1 MGGEPPQ
8 DPETAEYNLINSPL
22 LLYVV
27 TEDWY
32 FATHRLTLARAAAQ
46 AGYRVAVA
54 CRTHDHEEA
63 LRAAGCEVIPFPFA
77 RSGTD
82 PTQEIRT
89 YLRLASLYRA
99 RRPALV
105 HHVAMKPVLYGSYAA
120 WQTGVPGVVN
130 AINGLGMLSTGQD
143 PKTRLLRAAVV
154 TALGRVNRRPNVR
167 VLVQNPDDERMVAST
182 GIAASH
188 QITRL
193 PGVGVNLS
201 RFAPSPEP
209 AGTPIV
215 LLSARMLLAK
225 GVGTFVEAA
234 GRLTAEGIRA
244 RFVLAGR
251 TDPENPTSVP
261 EAQLRDWARSGAVE
275 WWGHRED
282 MDDVLRSAA
291 IVCLPSAYGE
301 GIPKALLEAAA
312 AGRPIVTTDIPGCRE
327 VVRPGETGLLVPPKD
342 PVALAAA
349 LRDLLSDPMKRARF
363 GAAGREMAEAE
374 FDERA
379 VIRTTLGVYATLLR
393 RAGIAP
399 VPGEG
404 SY

>member
-1 MGGEPPQ
+1 MNV
-8 DPETAEYNLINSPL
+8 TAPPL

-32 FATHRLTLARAAAQ
+32 FASHRLTLARAAAQ

-54 CRTHDHEEA
+54 CRIHEHEEA
-63 LRAAGCEVIPFPFA
+63 LRAAGCEVIPFRFA

-89 YLRLASLYRA
+89 YLRLAALYRE

-120 WQTGVPGVVN
+120 WQTRVPGVVN

-167 VLVQNPDDERMVAST
+167 VLVQNPEDERMVAAT
-182 GIAASH
+182 GIAAPQ

-193 PGVGVNLS
+193 PGVGVDLS

-209 AGTPIV
+209 SGDPLV
-215 LLSARMLLAK
+215 LLSARMLFAK

-234 GRLTAEGIRA
+234 QILKAEGVRA

-251 TDPENPTSVP
+251 ADPENPTSVP
-261 EAQLRDWARSGAVE
+261 ESQLKDWGLSGAVE
-275 WWGHRED
+275 WWGHCVS
-282 MDDVLRSAA
+282 MHKVLQNAA

-312 AGRPIVTTDIPGCRE
+312 AARPIVTTNTPGCRE

-349 LRDLLSDPMKRARF
+349 LRDLLSDPEKRARF
-363 GAAGREMAEAE
+363 GAAGRAMAEAE

-379 VIRTTLGVYATLLR
+379 VIQKTLGVYATLLR
-393 RAGIAP
+393 RAGIGP
-399 VPGEG
+399 IPGEP
-404 SY
+404 